1 MRRVPL
7 TSAFLIAVVTLLVPA
22 IVYAQSAIVGVVKD
36 NTGAVIPGVTVE
48 AASDVLIEKVKSGV
62 SDGNGQYRIIDLRP
76 GTYIVT
82 FTLPGFQTVRREG
95 IQLPAEFTAT
105 INAELKI
112 GELTE
117 TITVTG
123 ESPMVDTTT
132 AVHTQV
138 LDRESI
144 DAIPT
149 GRTIQG
155 MGQLIVG
162 VNLNL
167 PDTGGAR
174 AMQQTYMNT
183 HGMTASNN
191 TVMVDGMTVNGLQT
205 DGAVQTYINDAM
217 NAEVSYQTAGIGA
230 ETSAGGVRLN
240 MIPREGG
247 NRFSG
252 DFKYSFRP
260 GDLQSS
266 NVTDRHIKAGLAT
279 GNAIDRI
286 IDATFSEGGP
296 IKKDKLW
303 FFASARYFSVNN
315 FIANTEFDDG
325 SQGIDDQFIRSGLVR
340 LTWQVS
346 PRNKLS
352 AYWDEIDK
360 YRGHDMQ
367 SLDDPETAALQ
378 WFSPAYHTAQVKWT
392 STVSSKL
399 LLEGGWSSN
408 IEYYTN
414 SYQEGVEQPRFSPQ
428 WYAGASRLENGLGG
442 RKTAATA
449 QNTQSPERQNFQG
462 SASYVSGAHQVKVG
476 FQYQFGDFLHTVNAN
491 ADLTQQYRSTAATG
505 PWTVPE
511 SVIVRNTPLVYG
523 ERLNRDL
530 GIYAQDSWRINRLTI
545 NGGIRYET
553 LKAQVLAGESPAG
566 RWAPARKFP
575 EITNLPNWKNWA
587 PRFAAV
593 YDVFGDGKTA
603 IKASINKYN
612 QARTTGIAS
621 DYNAF
626 RSLTSSA
633 LPWRDINGDDIAQGL
648 RNFNPDGTVA
658 NCVYLTP
665 GCEIDLTNLAPNFGV
680 AALNTYGNYPRTWN
694 LENAVELQHELMPR
708 LSLSGSWFKGN
719 FHNLTT
725 TINQSWAADGDPARN
740 PNFAAYTVYNVIT
753 GEPITVYARSREN
766 RPTNNLDTFDPDRK
780 RMYESFN
787 FEFRARP
794 GSANIFGGL
803 SVERQLDVN
812 CTAPDDPNSL
822 RFCDDRETGVPYRKN
837 FKLAGSIPLPW
848 GVALSGVLQSN
859 AGISN
864 RNMSAT
870 TAGGM
875 YMGLV
880 RGSTVYPASCPSP
893 CPVGQVIMPTA
904 TFGQPSMNVQLIDGD
919 ALFTERINQL
929 DFKVSRTFRA
939 GRISMTPTFEV
950 FNINN
955 SDAVISYVST
965 NVLVASYLRPNS
977 IMQPRF
983 YGFGFVTRW

>member
-7 TSAFLIAVVTLLVPA
+7 TSAFLIAVVVLLMPA
-22 IVYAQSAIVGVVKD
+22 VVYAQSAIVGVVKD

-48 AASDVLIEKVKSGV
+48 AASDVLIEKVKSGA
-62 SDGNGQYRIIDLRP
+62 SDGNGQYRIVDLRP
-76 GTYIVT
+76 GTYVVT

-260 GDLQSS
+260 GDLQAS
-266 NVTDRHIKAGLAT
+266 NVTDRHVQAGLAS

-286 IDATFSEGGP
+286 IDATVSEGGP

-303 FFASARYFSVNN
+303 FFATARYFSVNN
-315 FIANTEFDDG
+315 FIANTQFDDG
-325 SQGIDDQFIRSGLVR
+325 SQGVDDQFIRSGLVR

-392 STVSSKL
+392 STISSQL

-428 WYAGASRLENGLGG
+428 WFAGASRLENGLGG

-491 ADLTQQYRSTAATG
+491 ADLTQQYRSTTATG

-575 EITNLPNWKNWA
+575 AIENLPNWKNWA
-587 PRFAAV
+587 PRFAVV
-593 YDVFGDGKTA
+593 YDLFGNGKTA

-626 RSLTSSA
+626 RSLTSAA
-633 LPWRDINGDDIAQGL
+633 LPWRDINGDDIAQGF
-648 RNFNPDGTVA
+648 RNFNPDGTVT

-708 LSLSGSWFKGN
+708 LSVSGSWFKGD

-740 PNFAAYTVYNVIT
+740 PNFTPYTVYNVIT
-753 GEPITVYARSREN
+753 GEPITVYARSRDN

-780 RMYESFN
+780 RMYQAFN

-822 RFCDDRETGVPYRKN
+822 RFCDDRESGVPYRKN

-848 GVALSGVLQSN
+848 GVALSGVFQSN

-864 RNMSAT
+864 RNMVAT
-870 TAGGM
+870 TGGM

-919 ALFTERINQL
+919 ALLTERINQL